1 MVTAVYTETS
11 LSVGW
16 PLTEEEMETASEKI
30 IINFLNTDDVKC
42 VADLNSDS
50 RTSAIVRNAVDAT
63 LKGISIPQECTGL
76 LHYNLH
82 MAGMQHTL
90 RDLQETLKGLRVDS
104 GRRICIM
111 AAPGRDGHP
120 HDWGRH
126 PHGRAV
132 WLHEGHCNM
141 WDHWCL
147 GGKLYTCGH
156 MSLDSWPKSST
167 SKQKASCSLPLTLSS
182 ISSFARPIHLQ
193 KLMFKKKKKR

>member
-1 MVTAVYTETS
+1 MTAVYTETS

-120 HDWGRH
+120 HD
-126 PHGRAV
+126 
-132 WLHEGHCNM
+132 
-141 WDHWCL
+141 
-147 GGKLYTCGH
+147 
-156 MSLDSWPKSST
+156 
-167 SKQKASCSLPLTLSS
+167 
-182 ISSFARPIHLQ
+182 
-193 KLMFKKKKKR
+193 